1 MNQVTLGEL
10 FVMTK
15 CLVDF
20 MLFYCVCFYL
30 FGIVLLN
37 IDINY
42 FAINY
47 IASVSVS
54 KRTY

>member
-1 MNQVTLGEL
+1 MNQVTLDEI

-30 FGIVLLN
+30 LVLFCWTL
-37 IDINY
+37 I
-42 FAINY
+42 
-47 IASVSVS
+47 
-54 KRTY
+54 